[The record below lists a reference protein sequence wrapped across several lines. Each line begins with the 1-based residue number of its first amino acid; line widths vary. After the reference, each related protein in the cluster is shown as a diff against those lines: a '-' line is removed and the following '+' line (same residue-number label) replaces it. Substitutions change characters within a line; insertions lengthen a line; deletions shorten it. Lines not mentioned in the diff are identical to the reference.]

1 MEKSEKVARYYAE
14 EHRYRLAI
22 EKLRDLALK
31 TGLEETFKWMFPTY
45 TLDGRNVLA
54 ICKFKKHF
62 GIWFFNGVFLH
73 DELQVLENA
82 QEGKTQAMRHWK
94 FHTIEDIS
102 EKSVLGY
109 MNEAIENQRKGL
121 KLLPKKKEPVNGTII
136 PDLLKDA
143 LKRDTSTYK
152 AFKELS
158 YFNKKEYSEYIANAK
173 QVKTKLSRLQKI
185 LPMILEGTGL
195 NDRYRK

>member
-62 GIWFFNGVFLH
+62 GIWFFNGVFLR

-143 LKRDTSTYK
+143 LKRDTSTYR